1 MSCIEIFIHCYVKR
15 TATLVVVQKTILPL
29 SLIGMLAL
37 AIALNPLLTLIILL
51 LPRLK
56 LGSLPS
62 PLNLLLIVLS
72 ITTFSVQIK
81 HIIISSVLKLA
92 SYNLLLH
99 TEQLI
104 M

>member
-15 TATLVVVQKTILPL
+15 TTTLVVVQKTILPL